1 MSQEDNDNI
10 IAELQTQR
18 AKLNELEEKAY
29 AGPYQAK
36 WWFAKRKQTELEK
49 RLYPEKHFDD
59 LPGASMPEGVLIEKD
74 VPIEMSD
81 GVKLAANVFRLDKP
95 GRFPV
100 IMTFTPY
107 SKDYYGQ
114 HDDFGCSEM
123 TPFEAPDPG
132 YWVPNG
138 YVMIHVDDR
147 ANGKSPGVGVG
158 GTYDLYDG
166 IEWAAKQEWSNGS
179 IGMLGHSAL
188 AMRQWEVASMET
200 PPPHLKAIIPWGGF
214 NDTARDNNF
223 PGGIPETDFNPG
235 RGENIPLW
243 QEDFEPYERPNQ
255 PQYQQLPPAV
265 LQNPPKLENIKVP
278 ILIGS
283 SWVDYYAHLQGN
295 FRGWLR
301 VSSQHKWLYTYSLRK
316 WQGLYTPIEARDM
329 QRKFFDYFLKDI
341 DSGIME
347 TPRVRLSVQDKLLD
361 FKVRYEKDFPLRR
374 TVYTT
379 LYLDARGGT
388 LSLDKP
394 EDTAK
399 ATYDSVVSPVSQIIH
414 QESSVGPEG
423 KASFQITFDK
433 DTEITGFMK
442 LKLWVSPEDA
452 DDMDIF
458 ITVRKYNVDGP
469 QVCFDAD
476 GAPGRM
482 PVALGWLRLSKRQLD
497 EELSQAWLPVQKSVL
512 PGEPEQKVKPG
523 EVVPCEIAI
532 WPSCTLYHVG
542 EKLAVDISGK
552 YGVKD
557 DLLRGYNDLINKG
570 RHSIYTG
577 GKYDSH
583 LLVPIIPE
591 AKNYG
596 TFGGR
601 QVVED

>member
-1 MSQEDNDNI
+1 MSQDDDDKI
-10 IAELQTQR
+10 IADLQTR
-18 AKLNELEEKAY
+18 KDRLNELEEKAY

-49 RLYPEKHFDD
+49 RLFPEKHFDD
-59 LPGASMPEGVLIEKD
+59 LPGASMPEGILIERD

-81 GVKLAANVFRLDKP
+81 GVRLASNVFRPDKP

-100 IMTFTPY
+100 IMAFTPY

-132 YWVPNG
+132 YWVPND

-147 ANGKSPGVGVG
+147 ATGKSPGVGAG
-158 GTYDLYDG
+158 GTNDLYDG
-166 IEWAAKQEWSNGS
+166 IEWAARQEWSNGN

-188 AMRQWEVASMET
+188 AMCQWEVASMET

-214 NDTARDNNF
+214 SDRARDNNY
-223 PGGIPETDFNPG
+223 PGGIPETEFNPG

-243 QEDFEPYERPNQ
+243 QENFQPKKRPDQ
-255 PQYQQLPPAV
+255 PQYQQLPPDE

-301 VSSQHKWLYTYSLRK
+301 ASSQHKWLYTYSLRK

-329 QRKFFDYFLKDI
+329 QRKFLDYFLKDI

-361 FKVRYEKDFPLRR
+361 FKVRYEKEFPLRR

-379 LYLDARGGT
+379 LYLDARGGV
-388 LSLDKP
+388 LSLEKP
-394 EDTAK
+394 EETAK
-399 ATYDSVVSPVSQIIH
+399 ATYNSDVSPVSQIIH

-433 DTEITGFMK
+433 ETEITGFMK
-442 LKLWVSPEDA
+442 LKLWVSPENA
-452 DDMDIF
+452 NNMDIF
-458 ITVRKYNVDGP
+458 VTVRKYNGDGY
-469 QVCFDAD
+469 QVCFDSD

-482 PVALGWLRLSKRQLD
+482 PVALGWMRLSKRQLD
-497 EELSQAWLPVQKSVL
+497 EELSQPWLPVQKSVL
-512 PGEPEQKVKPG
+512 PDGPEQKVKSG
-523 EVVPCEIAI
+523 EVVSCEIAI
-532 WPSCTLYHVG
+532 WPSCTLYHPG
-542 EKLAVDISGK
+542 EKLVIDISGK

-557 DLLRGYNDLINKG
+557 DLLRGYNNLVNKG
-570 RHSIYTG
+570 RHLIYTG
-577 GKYDSH
+577 GKYDSY
-583 LLVPIIPE
+583 LLVPIIP
-591 AKNYG
+591 KVSSNR

-601 QVVED
+601 QVIED

>member
-1 MSQEDNDNI
+1 MSQDDNKI
-10 IAELQTQR
+10 IADLR
-18 AKLNELEEKAY
+18 ARRARLNELEEKAY

-36 WWFAKRKQTELEK
+36 WWFTKRKQTELEK
-49 RLYPEKHFDD
+49 RLFPEKHFDD
-59 LPGASMPEGVLIEKD
+59 LAGASMPEGILIERD
-74 VPIEMSD
+74 VPVEMSD
-81 GVKLAANVFRLDKP
+81 DVKLAANVFRPDKP

-100 IMTFTPY
+100 IMAFTPY

-132 YWVPNG
+132 YWVPND
-138 YVMIHVDDR
+138 YVMVHVDER
-147 ANGKSPGVGVG
+147 ANGKSPGVGTG
-158 GTYDLYDG
+158 GVYDLYDG
-166 IEWAAKQEWSNGS
+166 IEWAAGQEWSNGN

-188 AMRQWEVASMET
+188 AMRQWEVASMEV

-214 NDTARDNNF
+214 SDRARDNNY
-223 PGGIPETDFNPG
+223 PGGIPETEFNPG

-243 QEDFEPYERPNQ
+243 QENFQPLKRPDQ
-255 PQYQQLPPAV
+255 PQYQQLPTDE
-265 LQNPPKLENIKVP
+265 LLNPPELENIKVP
-278 ILIGS
+278 MLIGS

-301 VSSQHKWLYTYSLRK
+301 ASSQHKWLYTYSLRK

-329 QRKFFDYFLKDI
+329 QRNFFDCFLKGI

-347 TPRVRLSVQDKLLD
+347 MPRVRLSVQDKLLD
-361 FKVRYEKDFPLRR
+361 FKVRYEKDFPLKR
-374 TVYTT
+374 TVYTA
-379 LYLDARGGT
+379 LYLDASNGV
-388 LSLDKP
+388 LSPDKP
-394 EDTAK
+394 EQTAK
-399 ATYDSVVSPVSQIIH
+399 TTYNSDVSPVSQIIH
-414 QESSVGPEG
+414 RESSVGNEG
-423 KASFQITFDK
+423 KASFRITFDK
-433 DTEITGFMK
+433 ETEITGFMK
-442 LKLWVSPEDA
+442 LKLWVSAEDA

-458 ITVRKYNVDGP
+458 VTVRKYNADGY
-469 QVCFDAD
+469 QVCFDSD

-482 PVALGWLRLSKRQLD
+482 PVALGWMRLSKRELD
-497 EELSQAWLPVQKSVL
+497 EELSQPWLPIQKSVL
-512 PGEPEQKVKPG
+512 PDGPEQKVKSG

-532 WPSCTLYHVG
+532 WPSCTLYHTG
-542 EKLAVDISGK
+542 EKLVIDISGK

-557 DLLRGYNDLINKG
+557 DLLRGYNNLVNKG

-591 AKNYG
+591 AKNYS

-601 QVVED
+601 QVIED